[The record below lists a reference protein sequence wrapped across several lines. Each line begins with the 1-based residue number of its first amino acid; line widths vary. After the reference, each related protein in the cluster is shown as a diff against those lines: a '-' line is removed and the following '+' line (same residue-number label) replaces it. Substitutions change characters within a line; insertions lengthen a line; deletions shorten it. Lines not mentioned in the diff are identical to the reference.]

1 MTVAQSGVV
10 QVDSD
15 LYFYANTTINGIV
28 VLNSRLMGL
37 EESGT
42 LILGETA
49 RVTYEEDGL
58 IACSSDA
65 YIYQYC
71 DLTIPKFESGSYN
84 KISNGGH
91 YIAYGAL
98 TILGSVYNGGIFEI
112 QSENAEVSAGGVF
125 ENGEDAVL
133 QIQAQ
138 YSLTN
143 NGTIYNV
150 GAINVM
156 SGGTFTDNGTITGG
170 GTINDQNPKAPLL
183 APMLNAPQESE
194 EQVEESELP
203 VETPEDTEDAETP
216 EMVSENTV
224 AAIAP
229 KAEETE
235 EDNLQI
241 DEKETE

>member
-1 MTVAQSGVV
+1 MLALTRKKGES
-10 QVDSD
+10 
-15 LYFYANTTINGIV
+15 L
-28 VLNSRLMGL
+28 VLNNNIEITVL
-37 EESGT
+37 EIRGDQVKIGISAPKE
-42 LILGETA
+42 
-49 RVTYEEDGL
+49 VP
-58 IACSSDA
+58 
-65 YIYQYC
+65 IYR
-71 DLTIPKFESGSYN
+71 KE
-84 KISNGGH
+84 
-91 YIAYGAL
+91 
-98 TILGSVYNGGIFEI
+98 VYLQI
-112 QSENAEVSAGGVF
+112 QSENAEVSVGGVF

-143 NGTIYNV
+143 NGTIYND

-156 SGGTFTDNGTITGG
+156 SGGTFTDNGTITGD

-183 APMLNAPQESE
+183 APMQNVPQKSK
-194 EQVEESELP
+194 EQAEESELT
-203 VETPEDTEDAETP
+203 VETPEDTEDAETS
-216 EMVSENTV
+216 EIVSENPD